1 MVVTP
6 WGRSESLRARRLRPG
21 PGTPREEVTRNQ
33 RERLFGAMV
42 ASVAERGYEATRVAD
57 LVDISGVS
65 SRSFYDLFPDKR
77 ACFLAAM
84 EAVIEMAVAYAAS
97 SVTKP
102 GSWEERAR
110 RGFDEFA
117 TMIVAQPA
125 AARMCLI
132 DAYVAGPEVLE
143 PLERAIGGFEWLTRE
158 TAGQSPERAG
168 MPAEMIT
175 AHIGAMQEIARTRL
189 RQGTQAELPDLM
201 DQLWEFMITYRPP
214 PTPLRLTVRSPS
226 PQPERLD
233 AHDQAER
240 VLRAF
245 AAVVA
250 EQGYENATIDQ
261 VVKRASMSATT
272 FYAHFE
278 GKEHALMAAIDSGAA
293 QMLAATMPAYRRAA
307 RWPDGIRA
315 AFGAMFSYL
324 ASWPA
329 FARLLAVE
337 VYAAGPDAV
346 DRRARAVRPLEA
358 LGAGLIE
365 YSPETPPI
373 ALEAIAGGIYALAY
387 RQIRDKG
394 PQSLPALAP
403 ICTYITLVPFL
414 GAEEACRVANGDGR
428 GGRRQQAR
436 GS

>member
-1 MVVTP
+1 VA
-6 WGRSESLRARRLRPG
+6 L
-21 PGTPREEVTRNQ
+21 NQ

-57 LVDISGVS
+57 LVEISGVS

-168 MPAEMIT
+168 MPAEMIA
-175 AHIGAMQEIARTRL
+175 AHIGAMQEIARTRI
-189 RQGTQAELPDLM
+189 RRGTHAELPDLM
-201 DQLWEFMITYRPP
+201 DQLWDLTKSYLPP
-214 PTPLRLTVRSPS
+214 PEPLRLTVRSSS

-245 AAVVA
+245 ATVVA
-250 EQGYENATIDQ
+250 EQGYANTTIDQ

-272 FYAHFE
+272 FYAHFD
-278 GKEHALMAAIDSGAA
+278 GKEDALMAAIDSGAA
-293 QMLAATMPAYRRAA
+293 QLVAATVPAYHRAA
-307 RWPDGIRA
+307 KWQDGIRA
-315 AFGAMFSYL
+315 AYGAMFSYL

-346 DRRARAVRPLEA
+346 ERRVQGFKPLEA
-358 LGAGLIE
+358 LGTGFMESA
-365 YSPETPPI
+365 PDTPPI
-373 ALEAIAGGIYALAY
+373 ALEAIAGSVYALAY

-394 PQSLPALAP
+394 PQSLPSLAP
-403 ICTYITLVPFL
+403 ICTYITLAPFV
-414 GAEEACRVANGDGR
+414 GAEEACRAANGDGR
-428 GGRRQQAR
+428 GGRRPQSR